1 MHGVEP
7 GGAQTSTN
15 GMTLGEH
22 ARASVGGRVSPM
34 RTRYR
39 PGNSS
44 CTKSRVI
51 GGGGKPS

>member
-15 GMTLGEH
+15 GVTLGEQ

-39 PGNSS
+39 PGNNS
-44 CTKSRVI
+44 CMPSRVI